1 MKKSSLN
8 AFLPTVDF
16 YLWISAIHLMYRWL
30 FCLVKNLPASAGDV
44 RDMGSIPGLGR
55 SPGGGWGN
63 LLHYSCLENSM
74 DRGAWWSIVHGA
86 AKSQTRLST
95 HTFLYFW
102 FWWDHQ
108 SSHFCFFYPDHLA
121 KNIIPRVVLI
131 FKSPIKYPYSS
142 LRLSWNLLDVS
153 SLGCPLNTDR
163 HKKSS
168 FRI

>member
-1 MKKSSLN
+1 MTRGSQEQKSHFVNLSVFHKVPIRESIYIFWMKKSSLN

-74 DRGAWWSIVHGA
+74 DRGAWWATVHGI
-86 AKSQTRLST
+86 AKSQTQLST
-95 HTFLYFW
+95 HATCLLKTVF
-102 FWWDHQ
+102 
-108 SSHFCFFYPDHLA
+108 SA
-121 KNIIPRVVLI
+121 
-131 FKSPIKYPYSS
+131 
-142 LRLSWNLLDVS
+142 LSC
-153 SLGCPLNTDR
+153 LGSKAR
-163 HKKSS
+163 HIHR
-168 FRI
+168 F